1 MIQRLDCC
9 VLSWLCCTLQD
20 RHSRDQLFLSPNN
33 HCQFFFVDV
42 STSPFFFNGTKSGR
56 DGCRENGRR
65 DKAERCRGDSRLRN
79 DTIYPVIIVDHNG
92 TRTLDPGQ
100 SQDNYLV
107 NGFSVDLTLK
117 LSDTNEA
124 KKNFPAKEFK
134 DRMLKMSKIFA
145 DHIMDLHRTN
155 ALDAGSEFKLNP
167 GSQEEEEEGEEE
179 GTVSLSPSCPFEQK
193 FKSKTRQLIVNV
205 SIFYR
210 SGPLTKKFGSF
221 EITSIT
227 VVSSLSCRPG
237 RAKNVW
243 NLAVT
248 STKIKHTDLRILK

>member
-1 MIQRLDCC
+1 MVRKVVGIA
-9 VLSWLCCTLQD
+9 VEKTEEVIKPSAVAGTLA
-20 RHSRDQLFLSPNN
+20 F
-33 HCQFFFVDV
+33 
-42 STSPFFFNGTKSGR
+42 
-56 DGCRENGRR
+56 E
-65 DKAERCRGDSRLRN
+65 N

-92 TRTLDPGQ
+92 TRTLDPGR

-134 DRMLKMSKIFA
+134 DRTLKMSKIFA
-145 DHIMDLHRTN
+145 DHIMDAR
-155 ALDAGSEFKLNP
+155 DAGSEFKLNP
-167 GSQEEEEEGEEE
+167 GSQEEEEEGGGEEE
-179 GTVSLSPSCPFEQK
+179 TVSLSPSCPFEQK
-193 FKSKTRQLIVNV
+193 LKSKTRKLIVNV

-210 SGPLTKKFGSF
+210 SGPLTKKRGSF

>member
-1 MIQRLDCC
+1 MVRKLVGTAVEETEEVIKPSA
-9 VLSWLCCTLQD
+9 VAGTLT
-20 RHSRDQLFLSPNN
+20 F
-33 HCQFFFVDV
+33 
-42 STSPFFFNGTKSGR
+42 
-56 DGCRENGRR
+56 E
-65 DKAERCRGDSRLRN
+65 N

-107 NGFSVDLTLK
+107 NDFSVDLTLK
-117 LSDTNEA
+117 LPDTNKA
-124 KKNFPAKEFK
+124 KKSFPAKEFK
-134 DRMLKMSKIFA
+134 ERTLKMSKIFA

-155 ALDAGSEFKLNP
+155 APGAGSEFKLNP
-167 GSQEEEEEGEEE
+167 GSQEEEEKGEKEEE
-179 GTVSLSPSCPFEQK
+179 TVNLSPSCPFEHK
-193 FKSKTRQLIVNV
+193 FKSKTRKRIVNI

-210 SGPLTKKFGSF
+210 SGPLTKKCGSF

-227 VVSSLSCRPG
+227 VVSSLSCQPG

-243 NLAVT
+243 NLLVT

>member
-1 MIQRLDCC
+1 MVRK
-9 VLSWLCCTLQD
+9 V
-20 RHSRDQLFLSPNN
+20 
-33 HCQFFFVDV
+33 V
-42 STSPFFFNGTKSGR
+42 GTAVEKTKEVVKPSAVEGILAF
-56 DGCRENGRR
+56 E
-65 DKAERCRGDSRLRN
+65 N

-92 TRTLDPGQ
+92 TRTLYPGQ

-124 KKNFPAKEFK
+124 KKSFPAKEFK
-134 DRMLKMSKIFA
+134 DRTLKMSKIFA
-145 DHIMDLHRTN
+145 DHIMDLHRTK
-155 ALDAGSEFKLNP
+155 ARDAGSEFKLNP
-167 GSQEEEEEGEEE
+167 GSQEEEEEE

-193 FKSKTRQLIVNV
+193 FKSKTRKLIVNIR
-205 SIFYR
+205 IFCR
-210 SGPLTKKFGSF
+210 SGPLTKKCGSF

-248 STKIKHTDLRILK
+248 TKI

>member
-1 MIQRLDCC
+1 MVRKLVGMAVEETEEEIKPSA
-9 VLSWLCCTLQD
+9 VAWTLA
-20 RHSRDQLFLSPNN
+20 F
-33 HCQFFFVDV
+33 
-42 STSPFFFNGTKSGR
+42 
-56 DGCRENGRR
+56 E
-65 DKAERCRGDSRLRN
+65 N
-79 DTIYPVIIVDHNG
+79 DTIYSVIIVDHNG

-124 KKNFPAKEFK
+124 KKNFPAKELK

-145 DHIMDLHRTN
+145 DHIMDFHRTN
-155 ALDAGSEFKLNP
+155 ARGAGSEFKLNP
-167 GSQEEEEEGEEE
+167 GSQEEEE

-205 SIFYR
+205 STFYR
-210 SGPLTKKFGSF
+210 SGPLTKKCGSF

-227 VVSSLSCRPG
+227 VFSSLSCRPG
-237 RAKNVW
+237 RAKNVS

>member
-1 MIQRLDCC
+1 MVRKVVGTAVEKTKEVIKSS
-9 VLSWLCCTLQD
+9 VAGTLA
-20 RHSRDQLFLSPNN
+20 F
-33 HCQFFFVDV
+33 
-42 STSPFFFNGTKSGR
+42 
-56 DGCRENGRR
+56 E
-65 DKAERCRGDSRLRN
+65 N
-79 DTIYPVIIVDHNG
+79 DTIYPVIIVNHDG

-107 NGFSVDLTLK
+107 NGFSSDLTLK

-124 KKNFPAKEFK
+124 KKNFPVKEFK
-134 DRMLKMSKIFA
+134 DRTLNMRKIFA

-155 ALDAGSEFKLNP
+155 ARDAA
-167 GSQEEEEEGEEE
+167 QEEEEGEEE
-179 GTVSLSPSCPFEQK
+179 EETGSLSPSCPCEQK
-193 FKSKTRQLIVNV
+193 FNSKTRKLIVNV

-210 SGPLTKKFGSF
+210 SGPLTKKRGSF

>member
-1 MIQRLDCC
+1 MVRKVVGMAVEKTEEEIKPSA
-9 VLSWLCCTLQD
+9 VAGTLS
-20 RHSRDQLFLSPNN
+20 F
-33 HCQFFFVDV
+33 
-42 STSPFFFNGTKSGR
+42 
-56 DGCRENGRR
+56 E
-65 DKAERCRGDSRLRN
+65 N

-100 SQDNYLV
+100 SQDNYIV

-134 DRMLKMSKIFA
+134 GRMLKMSKIFA

-155 ALDAGSEFKLNP
+155 ARDAA
-167 GSQEEEEEGEEE
+167 QEEEEGEEEE

-193 FKSKTRQLIVNV
+193 FKSKTRKLIVNV

-210 SGPLTKKFGSF
+210 SGPLTKKCRSF

-248 STKIKHTDLRILK
+248 STKIKHTDLRILQWTSTRVREQTVSYWDISFLVVRSWFLDILWKSRLNRNNLSKIIS

>member
-1 MIQRLDCC
+1 MVRKLVGMAVEETEEEIKPSA
-9 VLSWLCCTLQD
+9 VAGTLA
-20 RHSRDQLFLSPNN
+20 F
-33 HCQFFFVDV
+33 
-42 STSPFFFNGTKSGR
+42 
-56 DGCRENGRR
+56 E
-65 DKAERCRGDSRLRN
+65 N
-79 DTIYPVIIVDHNG
+79 DTIYSVIIVDHNG

-124 KKNFPAKEFK
+124 KKNFPAKELK

-145 DHIMDLHRTN
+145 DHIMDFHRTN
-155 ALDAGSEFKLNP
+155 ARGAGSEFKLNP
-167 GSQEEEEEGEEE
+167 GSQEEEE

-205 SIFYR
+205 STFYR
-210 SGPLTKKFGSF
+210 SGPLTKKCGSF

-237 RAKNVW
+237 RAKNVS

>member
-1 MIQRLDCC
+1 MVRKVVGMAVEKTEEEIKPSA
-9 VLSWLCCTLQD
+9 VAGTLA
-20 RHSRDQLFLSPNN
+20 F
-33 HCQFFFVDV
+33 
-42 STSPFFFNGTKSGR
+42 
-56 DGCRENGRR
+56 E
-65 DKAERCRGDSRLRN
+65 N
-79 DTIYPVIIVDHNG
+79 DTIYPVIIVDHNR

-124 KKNFPAKEFK
+124 EKNFPAKEFK

-155 ALDAGSEFKLNP
+155 ARDAGSEFKLNP
-167 GSQEEEEEGEEE
+167 GSQEEEEEEGEEEE

-210 SGPLTKKFGSF
+210 SGPLTKKCGSF

-248 STKIKHTDLRILK
+248 STKFKHTDLRILK

>member
-1 MIQRLDCC
+1 MVRKVVGTAVEKTKEVIKSS
-9 VLSWLCCTLQD
+9 VAGTLA
-20 RHSRDQLFLSPNN
+20 F
-33 HCQFFFVDV
+33 
-42 STSPFFFNGTKSGR
+42 
-56 DGCRENGRR
+56 E
-65 DKAERCRGDSRLRN
+65 N
-79 DTIYPVIIVDHNG
+79 DTIYPVIIVNHNG

-124 KKNFPAKEFK
+124 KKNLPAKEFK

-145 DHIMDLHRTN
+145 EHIMDLHRTN
-155 ALDAGSEFKLNP
+155 ARNAGSEFKLNP
-167 GSQEEEEEGEEE
+167 GSQEEEEEEGEEE

-193 FKSKTRQLIVNV
+193 FKSKTRKLIVNV
-205 SIFYR
+205 SIFNR
-210 SGPLTKKFGSF
+210 SGPLTKKCGSF

>member
-1 MIQRLDCC
+1 MVRK
-9 VLSWLCCTLQD
+9 VVGMAVEKMEEEVKPSAVAGTLA
-20 RHSRDQLFLSPNN
+20 F
-33 HCQFFFVDV
+33 
-42 STSPFFFNGTKSGR
+42 
-56 DGCRENGRR
+56 E
-65 DKAERCRGDSRLRN
+65 N

-117 LSDTNEA
+117 LSDTNYNEA
-124 KKNFPAKEFK
+124 KKNFPAKEFE

-145 DHIMDLHRTN
+145 NHIMDLHRTN
-155 ALDAGSEFKLNP
+155 ARDAGSEFKLNP
-167 GSQEEEEEGEEE
+167 GSQEEEGEEE

-193 FKSKTRQLIVNV
+193 FKSKTRKLIVNV

-210 SGPLTKKFGSF
+210 SGPLTKKCGSF

-227 VVSSLSCRPG
+227 VVSSLSGRPG